1 MTSSFQPFTSPA
13 QEAAL
18 PLHLPAEFE
27 ARIAALWVFPIKS
40 CAGISVQQA
49 LLTPTG
55 LAHDRAWM
63 VVDADGEMVTQRE
76 LPRMALIQPELVG
89 SDAGLVEL
97 VLHASGMAALHLPLT
112 ADGRFMQA
120 AHQPASTEP
129 PASLSKPYP
138 PETRAIHVRVWGD
151 QVPAFDMG
159 DEASA
164 WLTEFLG
171 SSSGPLRLVHFDENH
186 HRPSSAK
193 WTQGLPS
200 LNQFSD
206 GFPVLVA
213 STASLDEL
221 NARLQAKGEAAVDMR
236 RFRVNVVLG
245 HADAMPT
252 LQASAPA
259 NASANA
265 SASAHAINAHDE
277 DRIGTITIHAQA
289 DNDAVGVGVG
299 VGEAVQLQPVKPCP
313 RCPIPNIDPDS
324 AQSHPAVNDTLQA
337 YRQDPRVNGA
347 LTFGMNCLPV
357 AGIGQVLRVGQRVSA
372 DWAF

>member
-1 MTSSFQPFTSPA
+1 MTSSFQPSTSQA

-18 PLHLPAEFE
+18 PLHSPAEFE
-27 ARIAALWVFPIKS
+27 ACIAALWVFPIKS

-49 LLTPTG
+49 VLTPTG

-76 LPRMALIQPELVG
+76 LPRMALIQPELVYWAANV
-89 SDAGLVEL
+89 SEL
-97 VLHASGMAALHLPLT
+97 VLHVNGNGIAALHLPLT
-112 ADGRFMQA
+112 AEGRAFIGLANAPVTAA
-120 AHQPASTEP
+120 AH
-129 PASLSKPYP
+129 
-138 PETRAIHVRVWGD
+138 AINVRVWDD

-159 DEASA
+159 DAASK

-171 SSSGPLRLVHFDENH
+171 SSLGPLRLVRFDDNH
-186 HRPSSAK
+186 HRPSNAK

-221 NARLQAKGEAAVDMR
+221 NVRLQANGEAAVDMR
-236 RFRVNVVLG
+236 RFRANVVLG
-245 HADAMPT
+245 DMDAASN
-252 LQASAPA
+252 QAGAH
-259 NASANA
+259 
-265 SASAHAINAHDE
+265 SASAHPINAHDE
-277 DRIGTITIHAQA
+277 DRISTLTIHTQA
-289 DNDAVGVGVG
+289 DAN
-299 VGEAVQLQPVKPCP
+299 GEAAQLTPVKPCP
-313 RCPIPNIDPDS
+313 RCPIPNINPDS

>member
-1 MTSSFQPFTSPA
+1 MTSSFQPSTSQA
-13 QEAAL
+13 QAAAL
-18 PLHLPAEFE
+18 PMHSPVEFE
-27 ARIAALWVFPIKS
+27 ARIDALWVFPIKS
-40 CAGISVQQA
+40 CGGISVQQA
-49 LLTPTG
+49 VLTPTG

-76 LPRMALIQPELVG
+76 LPRMALIQPELVNSG
-89 SDAGLVEL
+89 VGLAEL

-112 ADGRFMQA
+112 MDGCFVQA
-120 AHQPASTEP
+120 ANHSAS
-129 PASLSKPYP
+129 
-138 PETRAIHVRVWGD
+138 PEAHAIKVRVWD
-151 QVPAFDMG
+151 DPVPAFDMG
-159 DEASA
+159 TEVSK

-171 SSSGPLRLVHFDENH
+171 SSLGPLRLARFDPKH
-186 HRPSSAK
+186 QRPSNTK

-221 NARLQAKGEAAVDMR
+221 NARLQAKGEVAVDMR
-236 RFRVNVVLG
+236 RFRANVVLG
-245 HADAMPT
+245 DMDA
-252 LQASAPA
+252 ASNQVGAQP
-259 NASANA
+259 
-265 SASAHAINAHDE
+265 ASAHPINAHDE
-277 DRIGTITIHAQA
+277 DRISTLTIHTQA
-289 DNDAVGVGVG
+289 DAN
-299 VGEAVQLQPVKPCP
+299 GEAAQLKPVKPCP

>member
-1 MTSSFQPFTSPA
+1 MTSSFQPSISQA

-18 PLHLPAEFE
+18 PMHSPAEFE

-49 LLTPTG
+49 VLTPTG

-76 LPRMALIQPELVG
+76 LPRMALVQPNLVYLG
-89 SDAGLVEL
+89 TSVAEL
-97 VLHASGMAALHLPLT
+97 VLQASGMAALHLPLM
-112 ADGRFMQA
+112 AGYLSE
-120 AHQPASTEP
+120 AH
-129 PASLSKPYP
+129 
-138 PETRAIHVRVWGD
+138 AIKVRVWDD

-159 DEASA
+159 DAA
-164 WLTEFLG
+164 GKWLTEFLG
-171 SSSGPLRLVHFDENH
+171 NSLGPLRLVRFDDNH
-186 HRPSSAK
+186 HRPSNAK

-200 LNQFSD
+200 RNQFSD

-236 RFRVNVVLG
+236 RFRANVVLG
-245 HADAMPT
+245 QDAQSHP
-252 LQASAPA
+252 L
-259 NASANA
+259 
-265 SASAHAINAHDE
+265 NAHDE
-277 DRIGTITIHAQA
+277 DRIGTLTCHT
-289 DNDAVGVGVG
+289 
-299 VGEAVQLQPVKPCP
+299 EHEPVQLTPVKPCP
-313 RCPIPNIDPDS
+313 RCPIPNINPDS

-337 YRQDPRVNGA
+337 YRQDLRVNGA

-357 AGIGQVLRVGQRVSA
+357 AGIGQVLRVSQRVSA

>member
-1 MTSSFQPFTSPA
+1 MTSSFQPSSSQA
-13 QEAAL
+13 QVAAL
-18 PLHLPAEFE
+18 PMHSPAEFE
-27 ARIAALWVFPIKS
+27 ARIDALWVFPIKS
-40 CAGISVQQA
+40 CAGISVKQVV
-49 LLTPTG
+49 LTPMG

-63 VVDADGEMVTQRE
+63 VVDADGEMVTQRQ
-76 LPRMALIQPELVG
+76 LPRLALIQPNLVFSG
-89 SDAGLVEL
+89 ASLYEL
-97 VLHASGMAALHLPLT
+97 VLQASGMTVLHLPLAGGYLT
-112 ADGRFMQA
+112 E
-120 AHQPASTEP
+120 AHVTN
-129 PASLSKPYP
+129 
-138 PETRAIHVRVWGD
+138 VRVWDD

-159 DEASA
+159 EAASK

-171 SSSGPLRLVHFDENH
+171 SSLGPLRLVRFDDNH
-186 HRPSSAK
+186 QRPSNAK

-221 NARLQAKGEAAVDMR
+221 NARLQAKGEATVDMR
-236 RFRVNVVLG
+236 RFRANVVLG
-245 HADAMPT
+245 DMHAASN
-252 LQASAPA
+252 QAAAHP
-259 NASANA
+259 
-265 SASAHAINAHDE
+265 ASAHSINAHDE
-277 DRIGTITIHAQA
+277 DRISTLTIHTQIDGNGGIAQ
-289 DNDAVGVGVG
+289 
-299 VGEAVQLQPVKPCP
+299 LTPVKPCP

-357 AGIGQVLRVGQRVSA
+357 AGIGQVLRVGQRASA

>member
-1 MTSSFQPFTSPA
+1 MTSSFQPSISQA

-18 PLHLPAEFE
+18 PMHSPAEFE

-49 LLTPTG
+49 VLTPTG

-76 LPRMALIQPELVG
+76 LPRMALVQPNLVYLG
-89 SDAGLVEL
+89 TSVAEL
-97 VLHASGMAALHLPLT
+97 VLQASGMAALHLPLT
-112 ADGRFMQA
+112 AGYLSE
-120 AHQPASTEP
+120 AH
-129 PASLSKPYP
+129 
-138 PETRAIHVRVWGD
+138 AIKVRVWDD

-159 DEASA
+159 DAA
-164 WLTEFLG
+164 GKWLTEFLG
-171 SSSGPLRLVHFDENH
+171 NSLGALRLVRFDDNH
-186 HRPSSAK
+186 HRPSNAK

-200 LNQFSD
+200 RNQFSD

-221 NARLQAKGEAAVDMR
+221 NARLQAKGEAAVDIR
-236 RFRVNVVLG
+236 RFRANVVLG
-245 HADAMPT
+245 QDAQSHP
-252 LQASAPA
+252 L
-259 NASANA
+259 
-265 SASAHAINAHDE
+265 NAHDE
-277 DRIGTITIHAQA
+277 DRIGTLTCHT
-289 DNDAVGVGVG
+289 
-299 VGEAVQLQPVKPCP
+299 EHEPVQLTPVKPCP

-357 AGIGQVLRVGQRVSA
+357 SGIGQVLRVSQRVSA